1 MHTPVPS
8 SCHGVRRMHFLMI
21 EGRHDRH
28 IGQCTRITFIALTS
42 TLTCEE
48 DCRMLFSPGSDEIYK
63 ESLALHQDKKGKL
76 GIRSKVPL
84 KTKHD
89 LSLAYTPGVAEV
101 CRQIADN
108 KNLVYRYTLKSNTI
122 AIVTDGSAVLG
133 LGNIGGYA
141 AIPVMEGKAILFK
154 EFAGID
160 AFPICFESSR
170 TDFIN
175 YIRNIAPVFGGINL
189 EDIAAPRCFE
199 VEDALQDIGIPVM
212 HDDQHGTAVVVLAAL
227 INACR
232 VTGKKFEEVNI
243 VICGAGAAGYAITR
257 LLKCIG
263 YNPDVC
269 TTVNEIIVC
278 DTRGTIFRGR
288 EGLYQNKYKF
298 ILAEETNRRALAGS
312 LADAMAGA
320 DVFIGVSAPGV
331 VTEEMIRSMDPD
343 PIVFAM
349 ANPVPEIWPDQ
360 AKLAGAGIVGTGRSD
375 FPNQINNVLAFPGIF
390 RGALDAHATRITDEM
405 KIAAAHAIADYLPRP
420 QRERI
425 LPNILDKDVTKAV
438 AKAVAD
444 AAEKC
449 GCSRH
454 V

>member
-1 MHTPVPS
+1 
-8 SCHGVRRMHFLMI
+8 
-21 EGRHDRH
+21 
-28 IGQCTRITFIALTS
+28 
-42 TLTCEE
+42 
-48 DCRMLFSPGSDEIYK
+48 MLFSPGSDEIYK
-63 ESLALHQDKKGKL
+63 EALELHEKNKGKL
-76 GIRSKVPL
+76 EIRSKVPL

-101 CRQIADN
+101 CREIAKD
-108 KNLVYRYTLKSNTI
+108 KNLAYRYTLKANTI

-160 AFPICFESSR
+160 AFPLCFENYQ
-170 TDFIN
+170 TDFTDQ
-175 YIRNIAPVFGGINL
+175 IRNIAPVFGGINL
-189 EDIAAPRCFE
+189 EDIAAPKCFE

-227 INACR
+227 INACK
-232 VTGKKFEEVNI
+232 VTGKKFEDLNI

-278 DTRGTIFRGR
+278 DTKGTIFRGR

-298 ILAEETNRRALAGS
+298 IIAEETNRPALAGS
-312 LADAMAGA
+312 LGDAMHGA

-331 VTEEMIRSMDPD
+331 VNEEMIRSMNKD

-349 ANPVPEIWPDQ
+349 ANPVPEIWPDA
-360 AKLAGAGIVGTGRSD
+360 AKQAGAGIVGTGRSD

-390 RGALDAHATRITDEM
+390 RGALDARATKITDEM
-405 KIAAAHAIADYLPRP
+405 KIAAAHAIADYTLRP
-420 QRERI
+420 QRDRI
-425 LPNILDKDVTKAV
+425 LPNILDKEVTKAV

-454 V
+454 I

>member
-1 MHTPVPS
+1 
-8 SCHGVRRMHFLMI
+8 
-21 EGRHDRH
+21 
-28 IGQCTRITFIALTS
+28 
-42 TLTCEE
+42 
-48 DCRMLFSPGSDEIYK
+48 MLFSPGSDEIYK
-63 ESLALHQDKKGKL
+63 EALVLHEKNKGKL
-76 GIRSKVPL
+76 EVRSKVPL

-101 CRQIADN
+101 CREIAKD
-108 KNLVYRYTLKSNTI
+108 KNLAYKYTMKANTI

-160 AFPICFESSR
+160 AFPLCFE
-170 TDFIN
+170 N
-175 YIRNIAPVFGGINL
+175 YQTSFSDQIRNISPVFGGINL

-227 INACR
+227 INACK
-232 VTGKKFEEVNI
+232 VTGKKFENLNI

-269 TTVNEIIVC
+269 SIVNEIIVC
-278 DTRGTIFRGR
+278 DTKGTIFRGR

-298 ILAEETNRRALAGS
+298 IIGEETNRPALAGS

-331 VTEEMIRSMDPD
+331 VNEEMIRSMNTD

-349 ANPVPEIWPDQ
+349 ANPVPEIWPDA
-360 AKLAGAGIVGTGRSD
+360 AKRAGAAVVGTGRSD
-375 FPNQINNVLAFPGIF
+375 FPNQINNVLVFPGIF
-390 RGALDAHATRITDEM
+390 RGALDARATKITDEM
-405 KIAAAHAIADYLPRP
+405 KVAAAHAIADYVPRP
-420 QRERI
+420 QRDHI

-444 AAEKC
+444 AAVKC